1 MKINEI
7 FFSIQGESSFS
18 GQTCIFIR
26 TTYCNLRCTYCDTKY
41 AYHDGNEMSI
51 SEIMDK
57 IKTYPCKL
65 VEITGGEPLLQQDIN
80 VLANT
85 LLKDDYTVLCETSG
99 SLDVDLISNKVHRI
113 FDIKTPDSGE
123 SDKMHW
129 ASIDKLTSLDEVKFV
144 ICSLSDYR
152 WAKEIIQKYDLI
164 KYHTVLMSAEHDNM
178 NKKDLVEW
186 ILADGL
192 NVRFQV
198 QLHKYIWSADT
209 IGV

>member
-18 GQTCIFIR
+18 GKPCIFIR
-26 TTYCNLRCTYCDTKY
+26 TTFCNLRCTYCDTEY
-41 AYHDGNEMSI
+41 AYYDGNEI
-51 SEIMDK
+51 SLNEIIEK

-65 VEITGGEPLLQQDIN
+65 VEITGGEPLLQKDIN
-80 VLANT
+80 VLAE
-85 LLKDDYTVLCETSG
+85 LLLENGYTVLCETSG

-123 SDKMHW
+123 ADKMHW
-129 ASIDKLTSLDEVKFV
+129 DSIPKLTSRDEVKFV
-144 ICSLSDYR
+144 ICSKADYK
-152 WAKEIIQKYDLI
+152 WSKDIIEKYKLI
-164 KYHTVLMSAEHDNM
+164 ENHTVLMSAEHENM
-178 NKKDLVEW
+178 NNKDLVEW
-186 ILADGL
+186 ILEDGL
-192 NVRFQV
+192 NIRFQV

>member
-18 GQTCIFIR
+18 GQPCIFIR

-41 AYHDGNEMSI
+41 AYYEGEEYTIDAIIE
-51 SEIMDK
+51 K
-57 IKTYPCKL
+57 IKHYPCKL
-65 VEITGGEPLLQQDIN
+65 VELTGGEPLLQKEIN
-80 VLANT
+80 VLAEK
-85 LLKDDYTVLCETSG
+85 LLNAGYTVLCETSG
-99 SLDVDLISNKVHRI
+99 SLDVDLISNRVHRI

-123 SDKMHW
+123 SEKMHW
-129 ASIDKLTSLDEVKFV
+129 ASVPKLTERDEVKFV
-144 ICSLSDYR
+144 ICSKSDYD
-152 WAKEIIQKYDLI
+152 WSKQVIEKYNLTE
-164 KYHTVLMSAEHDNM
+164 KHTVLMSSEHETMDNQ
-178 NKKDLVEW
+178 DLVAW
-186 ILADGL
+186 ILEDGL